1 MSRMQFG
8 VFIPPHHVPTNYNPT
23 LALQHDIEI
32 VKLLDTIG
40 YDEAWFGEHHSG
52 GVELINDPMLFIAHV
67 APQTRNLRLGTG
79 VVSLPYHNPLWVADK
94 LALLDHLTRGR
105 VILGVGP
112 GALASDAAMIGI
124 QPSEQRDAL
133 DFDMDVLMH
142 LITSDEP
149 ISVETSRYKLVEA
162 RLQLD
167 FYQDPHPP
175 IVAAAVVSP
184 SGPRIAGKH
193 GLGLISIGAT
203 MKAGVDVLAMHWD
216 VLEARAKEFN
226 QKADRDAWRIVNIM
240 HLAKT
245 KDQAIKDIQYGLK
258 DWCEYIKY
266 TAAAPQIQVSG
277 NDISGYLEWIG
288 DNASVVIGTYKDAI
302 EHIESLIEISNG
314 GFGNFL
320 LFDHNWCELETKK
333 QHYELFANYVI
344 PHFKQ
349 TNLKMKSSEKALR
362 EIRDPLAEAQQ
373 EAITEYKKRHLKT
386 E

>member
-23 LALQHDIEI
+23 LALQQDIEI
-32 VKLLDTIG
+32 VKLLDNIG

-124 QPSEQRDAL
+124 KPSEQRDAL

-142 LITSDEP
+142 LLTSDEP

-216 VLEARAKEFN
+216 VLEARAKEFK

-245 KDQAIKDIQYGLK
+245 KDQAIKDIQHGLK

-266 TAAAPQIQVSG
+266 TAAAPQIQVSD

-320 LFDHNWCELETKK
+320 LFDHNWRELEKKK

-344 PHFKQ
+344 PHFKK
-349 TNLKMKSSEKALR
+349 TNLKMKSSEQALR
-362 EIRDPLAEAQQ
+362 QIRDPLAQAQQ
-373 EAITEYKKRHLKT
+373 DAITEYKERHLKT

>member
-124 QPSEQRDAL
+124 KPSEQRDAL

-258 DWCEYIKY
+258 DWCEYIKH

-344 PHFKQ
+344 PHFKK

-362 EIRDPLAEAQQ
+362 ESRDPLAEAQQ

>member
-124 QPSEQRDAL
+124 KPSEQRDAL

-258 DWCEYIKY
+258 DWCEYIKH

-373 EAITEYKKRHLKT
+373 EAIIEYKKRHLKT

>member
-124 QPSEQRDAL
+124 KPSEQRDAL

-216 VLEARAKEFN
+216 VLEARAKEFS

-258 DWCEYIKY
+258 DWCEYIKH

>member
-124 QPSEQRDAL
+124 KPSEQRDAL

-258 DWCEYIKY
+258 DWCEYIKH

>member
-124 QPSEQRDAL
+124 KPSEQRDAL

-142 LITSDEP
+142 LLTSDEP

-167 FYQDPHPP
+167 FYQYPHPP

-258 DWCEYIKY
+258 DWCEYIKH

-302 EHIESLIEISNG
+302 EHIESLIAISNG

-344 PHFKQ
+344 PHFKK
-349 TNLKMKSSEKALR
+349 TNLKMKSSENALR
-362 EIRDPLAEAQQ
+362 EIREPLAQAQQ

>member
-124 QPSEQRDAL
+124 KPSEQRDAL

-216 VLEARAKEFN
+216 VLEARAKEFS

-258 DWCEYIKY
+258 DWCEYIKH

-344 PHFKQ
+344 PHFKK

-362 EIRDPLAEAQQ
+362 AIRDPLAEAQQ

>member
-258 DWCEYIKY
+258 DWCEYIKH

-302 EHIESLIEISNG
+302 EHIESLIEISDG

-344 PHFKQ
+344 PHFKK

-362 EIRDPLAEAQQ
+362 AIRDPLAEAQQ
-373 EAITEYKKRHLKT
+373 EAIIEYKKRHLKT

>member
-258 DWCEYIKY
+258 DWCEYIKH

-344 PHFKQ
+344 PHFKK

-373 EAITEYKKRHLKT
+373 EAIIEYKKRHLKT

>member
-124 QPSEQRDAL
+124 KPSEQRDAL

-216 VLEARAKEFN
+216 VLEARAKEFS

-258 DWCEYIKY
+258 DWCEYIKH

-302 EHIESLIEISNG
+302 EHIESLIEISDG

-344 PHFKQ
+344 PHFKK

-362 EIRDPLAEAQQ
+362 AIRDPLAEAQQ
-373 EAITEYKKRHLKT
+373 EAIIEYKKRHLKT

>member
-124 QPSEQRDAL
+124 KPSEQRDAL

-258 DWCEYIKY
+258 DWCEYIKH

-302 EHIESLIEISNG
+302 EHIESLIEISDG

-344 PHFKQ
+344 PHFKK

-373 EAITEYKKRHLKT
+373 EAIIEYKKRHLKT

>member
-124 QPSEQRDAL
+124 KPSEQRDAL

-258 DWCEYIKY
+258 DWCEYIKH

-344 PHFKQ
+344 PHFKK
-349 TNLKMKSSEKALR
+349 TNLKMKSSENALR
-362 EIRDPLAEAQQ
+362 EIREPLAQAQQ

>member
-124 QPSEQRDAL
+124 KPSEQRDAL

-216 VLEARAKEFN
+216 VLEARAKEFS

-258 DWCEYIKY
+258 DWCEYIKH

-302 EHIESLIEISNG
+302 EHIESLIEISDG

-373 EAITEYKKRHLKT
+373 EAIIEYKKRHLKT

>member
-23 LALQHDIEI
+23 LALQQDIEI
-32 VKLLDTIG
+32 VKLLDNIG

-124 QPSEQRDAL
+124 KPSEQRDAL

-142 LITSDEP
+142 LLTSDEP

-216 VLEARAKEFN
+216 VLEARAKEFK

-245 KDQAIKDIQYGLK
+245 KDQAIKDIQHGLK

-344 PHFKQ
+344 PHFKK
-349 TNLKMKSSEKALR
+349 TNLKMKSSEQALR
-362 EIRDPLAEAQQ
+362 QIRDPLAQAQQ
-373 EAITEYKKRHLKT
+373 DAITEYKERHLKT

>member
-124 QPSEQRDAL
+124 KPSEQRDAL

-142 LITSDEP
+142 LLTSDEP

-167 FYQDPHPP
+167 FYQYPHPP

-245 KDQAIKDIQYGLK
+245 KDQAIKDIQHGLK
-258 DWCEYIKY
+258 DWCEYIKH

-344 PHFKQ
+344 PHFKK

>member
-373 EAITEYKKRHLKT
+373 EAIIEYKKRHLKT

>member
-23 LALQHDIEI
+23 LALQQDIEI
-32 VKLLDTIG
+32 VKLLDNIG

-124 QPSEQRDAL
+124 KPSEQRDAL

-142 LITSDEP
+142 LLTSDEP

-216 VLEARAKEFN
+216 VLEARAKEFK

-245 KDQAIKDIQYGLK
+245 KDQAIKDIQHGLK

-344 PHFKQ
+344 PHFKK
-349 TNLKMKSSEKALR
+349 TNLKMKSSEQALR
-362 EIRDPLAEAQQ
+362 QIRDPLAQAQQ
-373 EAITEYKKRHLKT
+373 DAITEYKERHFKT

>member
-124 QPSEQRDAL
+124 KPSEQRDAL

-216 VLEARAKEFN
+216 VLEARAKEFS

-258 DWCEYIKY
+258 DWCEYIKH

-302 EHIESLIEISNG
+302 EHIESLIEISDG

>member
-1 MSRMQFG
+1 MQFG

-258 DWCEYIKY
+258 DWCEYIKH

-302 EHIESLIEISNG
+302 EHIESLIEISDG

-344 PHFKQ
+344 PHFKK

-373 EAITEYKKRHLKT
+373 EAIIEYKKRHLKT

>member
-23 LALQHDIEI
+23 LALQQDIEI
-32 VKLLDTIG
+32 VKLLDNIG

-124 QPSEQRDAL
+124 KPSEQRDAL

-142 LITSDEP
+142 LLTSDEP

-167 FYQDPHPP
+167 FYQEPHPP

-216 VLEARAKEFN
+216 VLEARAKEFK

-245 KDQAIKDIQYGLK
+245 KDQAIKDIQHGLK

-344 PHFKQ
+344 PHFKK
-349 TNLKMKSSEKALR
+349 TNLKMKSSEQALR
-362 EIRDPLAEAQQ
+362 QIRDPLAQAQQ
-373 EAITEYKKRHLKT
+373 DAITEYKERHLKT

>member
-124 QPSEQRDAL
+124 KPSEQRDAL

-216 VLEARAKEFN
+216 VLEARAKEFS

>member
-124 QPSEQRDAL
+124 KPSEQRDAL

-258 DWCEYIKY
+258 DWCEYIKH

-344 PHFKQ
+344 PHFKK

-362 EIRDPLAEAQQ
+362 AIRDPLAEAQQ

>member
-23 LALQHDIEI
+23 FALEQDVEI
-32 VKLLDTIG
+32 VKLIDSIG

-67 APQTRNLRLGTG
+67 ASQTRNLRLGTG

-105 VILGVGP
+105 VLLGVGP

-124 QPSEQRDAL
+124 KPSEQRDAL

-142 LITSDEP
+142 LLTSDEP
-149 ISVETSRYKLVEA
+149 ISVETERYKLVDA
-162 RLQLD
+162 KLQLD
-167 FYQDPHPP
+167 FYQHPHPP

-193 GLGLISIGAT
+193 GLGLISVGAT

-216 VLEARAKEFN
+216 VVEARAQEFN
-226 QKADRDAWRIVNIM
+226 QKVDRGAWRIVSIM
-240 HLAKT
+240 HLAKSR
-245 KDQAIKDIQYGLK
+245 DQALKDIRYGLK
-258 DWCEYIKY
+258 DWCDYIQH

-277 NDISGYLEWIG
+277 NDMEGYLEWIA
-288 DNASVVIGTYKDAI
+288 DNASVVIGTYENAI
-302 EHIESLIEISNG
+302 EHIESLIELSNG

-320 LFDHNWCELETKK
+320 LFDHNWCEFETKK
-333 QHYELFANYVI
+333 RHYELFANHVI
-344 PHFKQ
+344 PHFKK
-349 TNLKMKSSEKALR
+349 TNVRMKASEQSLR
-362 EIRDPLAEAQQ
+362 KIRDPLAQAQQ
-373 EAITEYKKRHLKT
+373 DAITEFKERHMKT
-386 E
+386 S

>member
-258 DWCEYIKY
+258 DWCEYIKH